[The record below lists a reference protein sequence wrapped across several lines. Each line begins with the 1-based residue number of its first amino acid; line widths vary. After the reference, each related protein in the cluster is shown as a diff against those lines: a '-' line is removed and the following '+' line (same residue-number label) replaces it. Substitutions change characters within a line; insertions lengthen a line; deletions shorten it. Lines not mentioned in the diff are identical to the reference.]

1 MWETNQN
8 GDLCLPENFGGAE
21 LPKVW
26 WKYWSDGIIGKD
38 IPEILFLN
46 DNLIASNIWKYVKKF
61 NKIQLNI

>member
-8 GDLCLPENFGGAE
+8 GEICLPENFGGAE

-26 WKYWSDGIIGKD
+26 WKYWSDEIIGKD

-46 DNLIASNIWKYVKKF
+46 DNWIAHNIWKYVK
-61 NKIQLNI
+61 NMQ

>member
-8 GDLCLPENFGGAE
+8 GDLCLPENLGGAE

-46 DNLIASNIWKYVKKF
+46 DNLIASNIWKYVK
-61 NKIQLNI
+61 NMQ

>member
-1 MWETNQN
+1 MCETNQN
-8 GDLCLPENFGGAE
+8 GEICLPENFGGAE

-46 DNLIASNIWKYVKKF
+46 NWIAHNIWKYVK
-61 NKIQLNI
+61 NMQ

>member
-46 DNLIASNIWKYVKKF
+46 DNLIASNIWKYVKK
-61 NKIQLNI
+61 NSIKYN

>member
-8 GDLCLPENFGGAE
+8 GEICLPENFGGAE

-38 IPEILFLN
+38 IPEILFLFILFFFR
-46 DNLIASNIWKYVKKF
+46 DIIFKQ
-61 NKIQLNI
+61 QLDCK